1 MAFCFSDLDIVM
13 FLQAC
18 EWDVNV
24 TKETLESY
32 YTNRSSLT
40 DFFAARDPVSKEI
53 QEIAKVMLVFLQ
65 FFKTVNITD

>member
-1 MAFCFSDLDIVM
+1 MVLCFSDLDIVM

-40 DFFAARDPVSKEI
+40 DFFTARDPVSKEI
-53 QEIAKVMLVFLQ
+53 QEIAKVMWVFL
-65 FFKTVNITD
+65 